1 MRAGSAFF
9 WRSWDLEASAL
20 CSFYFNFF
28 FPREGVIQGV
38 GELCDLCWKSIA
50 HKLSVCVG
58 QEMALCIVCVIVT
71 DVA

>member
-1 MRAGSAFF
+1 MCVLGRPFSGAAGI
-9 WRSWDLEASAL
+9 LKQAL
-20 CSFYFNFF
+20 FVHFTLIF